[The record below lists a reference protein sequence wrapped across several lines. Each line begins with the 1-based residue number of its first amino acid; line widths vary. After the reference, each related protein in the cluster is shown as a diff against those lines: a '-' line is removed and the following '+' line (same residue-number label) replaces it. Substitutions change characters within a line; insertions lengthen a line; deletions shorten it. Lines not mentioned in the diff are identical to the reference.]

1 MFIIMTYALGTYRLE
16 DAVGNILINGSGDFG
31 GAISNLFKLTDPIFN
46 ATDTD
51 DDGDGVNDAD
61 EALIGTNP
69 LLVDTDG
76 NGTDDG
82 AEDFDNDGID
92 NATESDENAAITT
105 DINPA
110 DGNSD
115 ITFDNSTLSVDD
127 YNIINVV
134 ILPNPFNDRISI
146 KLPTAFDNDSFEIK
160 LFNLNGRVILNYK
173 SQSVNNGLINIENLN
188 ILSKGIYLMKI
199 TNDSDGKSKIVK
211 LIKN

>member
-92 NATESDENAAITT
+92 NATESDENAATTT

-110 DGNSD
+110 DRNSD
-115 ITFDNSTLSVDD
+115 ITFNFVLNVNNNELVETIKISPNPSSNIFNLDINNFSNLS
-127 YNIINVV
+127 YEIINIIGQRIQKGECNNGINTISLKNEVDG
-134 ILPNPFNDRISI
+134 LYFISI
-146 KLPTAFDNDSFEIK
+146 
-160 LFNLNGRVILNYK
+160 
-173 SQSVNNGLINIENLN
+173 INSESNVRMIR
-188 ILSKGIYLMKI
+188 
-199 TNDSDGKSKIVK
+199 K

>member
-1 MFIIMTYALGTYRLE
+1 MTYALGTYRLE

-92 NATESDENAAITT
+92 NATESDENAATTT

-110 DGNSD
+110 DRNSD
-115 ITFDNSTLSVDD
+115 ITFNFVLNVNNNELVETIKISPNPSSNIFNLDINNFSNLS
-127 YNIINVV
+127 YEIINIIGQRIQKGECNNGINTISLKNEVDG
-134 ILPNPFNDRISI
+134 LYFISI
-146 KLPTAFDNDSFEIK
+146 
-160 LFNLNGRVILNYK
+160 
-173 SQSVNNGLINIENLN
+173 INSESNVRMIR
-188 ILSKGIYLMKI
+188 
-199 TNDSDGKSKIVK
+199 K

>member
-1 MFIIMTYALGTYRLE
+1 MTYALGTYRLE

-76 NGTDDG
+76 NRTDDG
-82 AEDFDNDGID
+82 SEDFDNDGID
-92 NATESDENAAITT
+92 NATESDENAATTT

-110 DGNSD
+110 DRNSD
-115 ITFDNSTLSVDD
+115 ITFNFVLNVNNNELVETIKISPNPSSNIFNLDINNFSNLS
-127 YNIINVV
+127 YEIINIIGQRIQKGECNNGINTISLKNEVDG
-134 ILPNPFNDRISI
+134 LYFISI
-146 KLPTAFDNDSFEIK
+146 
-160 LFNLNGRVILNYK
+160 
-173 SQSVNNGLINIENLN
+173 INSESNVRMIR
-188 ILSKGIYLMKI
+188 
-199 TNDSDGKSKIVK
+199 K